1 MEKIKIV
8 IANGSELVREGLK
21 GLISSKKQF
30 IIVAEV
36 LASADLQKVLS
47 EISVDVLMIDQ
58 TSKGFDVD
66 DIRRCKQIA
75 KRTRCLAITPEQSAQ
90 ALLSAIRAGVS
101 GYVKIDCSKEEIL
114 DAIVATAH
122 GRKFFCGQ
130 ILEVIRSSSL
140 EFDIL
145 NIGELTCDPVV
156 LSDRELEVIKLI
168 AEGQTNGQIADKLFL
183 SSHTINAHRRNVM
196 QKLGVN
202 NTASVV
208 MFAVK
213 EGLVSPNKYLFS
225 ADPQA

>member
-1 MEKIKIV
+1 MEEIKII

-21 GLISSKKQF
+21 NLINSKGQF
-30 IIVAEV
+30 TIVAEV
-36 LASADLQKVLS
+36 LSSAELQEALIEVRT
-47 EISVDVLMIDQ
+47 DVLMIDQ
-58 TSKGFDVD
+58 TSKGFNVD
-66 DIRRCKQIA
+66 DIRRCKQLS
-75 KRTRCLAITPEQSAQ
+75 KRIKCLAITPEQSAQ

-168 AEGQTNGQIADKLFL
+168 AEGQTNGQIAETLFL

-202 NTASVV
+202 NTASIV

-225 ADPQA
+225 ADAQA

>member
-1 MEKIKIV
+1 VKEIKII

-21 GLISSKKQF
+21 SLINSKEQF
-30 IIVAEV
+30 TIVAEV
-36 LASADLQKVLS
+36 LSSTELQKALLEVS
-47 EISVDVLMIDQ
+47 ADVLMIDQ

-66 DIRRCKQIA
+66 DIRRCKRIS

-101 GYVKIDCSKEEIL
+101 SYVKIDCSKEEIL

-130 ILEVIRSSSL
+130 ILEVIRFSSL
-140 EFDIL
+140 EFGIL

-168 AEGQTNGQIADKLFL
+168 AEGQTNGQIAETLFL

-202 NTASVV
+202 NTASIV

-225 ADPQA
+225 SDGLA